1 VYPLLPTTNGG
12 GIPPFI
18 PLCRCS
24 KRGVNAASEKFL
36 ENFEKFKQLLKNPF
50 KNSRKFLEN
59 RETLDFTLIEMLFII
74 IQVLVMM
81 VVFIS
86 HTLKIFL
93 DTP

>member
-1 VYPLLPTTNGG
+1 MLQAKN
-12 GIPPFI
+12 
-18 PLCRCS
+18 
-24 KRGVNAASEKFL
+24 FL

-50 KNSRKFLEN
+50 KNSRKILEN

>member
-1 VYPLLPTTNGG
+1 MLQAKN
-12 GIPPFI
+12 
-18 PLCRCS
+18 
-24 KRGVNAASEKFL
+24 FL